1 LSETEPAIV
10 GLREAVAGNVR
21 ANTCDVGG
29 AFQSA
34 GGPLSFTAL
43 DGPDGGF
50 TMRSTLLALL
60 FAGGFAALAAA
71 SASACAYHMTMAQ
84 GDQAQPAQTAQA
96 QPAPAQYE

>member
-1 LSETEPAIV
+1 LPETEPAIS
-10 GLREAVAGNVR
+10 GLREPVVGNR
-21 ANTCDVGG
+21 CADKCDDGG

-34 GGPLSFTAL
+34 GGPLTSLTL
-43 DGPDGGF
+43 DGQDGGF
-50 TMRSTLLALL
+50 TMRSTLLAIL
-60 FAGGFAALAAA
+60 FAGGFAALTAA

>member
-1 LSETEPAIV
+1 LSETEPAIS
-10 GLREAVAGNVR
+10 GLRETGAGNDC
-21 ANTCDVGG
+21 ADKCDVGG

-34 GGPLSFTAL
+34 GGPLTSLAL

-60 FAGGFAALAAA
+60 FAGGFAALTAA
-71 SASACAYHMTMAQ
+71 SASACAFHMTMAQ
-84 GDQAQPAQTAQA
+84 DDQAQPAQTAQA